1 MLSACG
7 DGGRAQRPLPEV
19 QKAPVEEASFTDNVD
34 TVSTLE
40 AGELVQLAAQ
50 ASGRVLELKISQGDR
65 VTAGQ
70 LLLSLD
76 QTQAQAKHQVK
87 HDLGS

>member
-1 MLSACG
+1 MRSFRSVIPLALASVMLSACG
-7 DGGRAQRPLPEV
+7 DGGGTQRPLPEV
-19 QKAPVEEASFTDNVD
+19 QKAAVEEASFTENVD

-50 ASGRVLELKISQGDR
+50 ASGRILELKISQGDR

-70 LLLSLD
+70 LL
-76 QTQAQAKHQVK
+76 
-87 HDLGS
+87 